1 MYFLCTLRVSWQ
13 EIQGE
18 LNISGEKGR
27 FGDNPVKTRSAVGFT
42 LGYSEACNV
51 FVFERREGGNR

>member
-1 MYFLCTLRVSWQ
+1 MYFLCTLRLSCQ

-18 LNISGEKGR
+18 LNISGVKGR

-42 LGYSEACNV
+42 LRYSEACNI
-51 FVFERREGGNR
+51 FVFERGGGGNR